1 MPIIDLPD
9 EPPLP
14 GANTLY
20 FPIQAVML
28 YPRNDERRLQWYAA
42 SMVGA
47 YDYWRTEGAP
57 EPVLSDFHGW
67 IGILWHLKQA
77 PKRVW
82 QDGLARAPRAAL
94 SGLVLLYLLR
104 LAQHHPER
112 CSLEHAK
119 SLVVGFAPRKD
130 EPVSDSLVH
139 KSWAEFKTVSHL
151 WAAMTM
157 MAEDKSFPGMR
168 NEDWTAFLGVAES
181 LRETA
186 ESARL
191 LDTRTSWK
199 APSDRIIPTPEKTP
213 KIAPLSDQLLEFLG
227 HGALL

>member
-1 MPIIDLPD
+1 LPIIDLPD
-9 EPPLP
+9 ERPLP
-14 GANTLY
+14 GASTLY

-28 YPRNDERRLQWYAA
+28 YPRDDERRLHWYAA

-47 YDYWRTEGAP
+47 YDDWRTQGAP

-104 LAQHHPER
+104 LAQHHPGR

-119 SLVVGFAPRKD
+119 ALVVGFAPREDD
-130 EPVSDSLVH
+130 EVVSDSLVD

-151 WAAMTM
+151 WAAMTILSQ
-157 MAEDKSFPGMR
+157 DKSFPGTR
-168 NEDWTAFLGVAES
+168 NKDWVAFLGVAES
-181 LRETA
+181 LRESA

-191 LDTRTSWK
+191 LDPRNSWK
-199 APSDRIIPTPEKTP
+199 APSDRIIPKPEEPP
-213 KIAPLSDQLLEFLG
+213 KFTPLSDQLLQFLG
-227 HGALL
+227 